1 MGLLA
6 GLLRPRTA
14 APTPPPDAD
23 FWYEPRD
30 DGPTAAGV
38 CVTPDSALRVASVFA
53 CVRLLGNTIG
63 SLPMFVY
70 ERMERGK
77 RKATEHPLYGL
88 LRDRP
93 NDWQTPFEFRQMM
106 QSHLCLRGNAYARI
120 LPGVRGAVDQLIPL
134 HPDRVD
140 VFRLDNG
147 RLGYTLGRP
156 DSPARERL
164 TQDEVFHLRGFSLD
178 GIRGLSP
185 ISLLRET
192 VGSSMA
198 AQSYGGTLFRNN
210 ARPAGAL
217 KTPNKLSREAKEN
230 LRATWYAAHGGP
242 ANAGRVAVLEEG
254 LDWADIGMSNED
266 AQWIDFLKLGA
277 SDVAMIFGV
286 PPHLIG
292 MVEKTTSWGAG
303 IEEQGIGFV
312 VYTLDSWLTLWE
324 QACDRDLLADPETYY
339 CKFLLNKLLRGDVG
353 RRYAAYAVGRQWG
366 WLSVNDVRELEDMN
380 PVEGGDEYMVPLN
393 MEPAGSQDMPAA
405 EDPPAGY
412 RPPAK
417 DRRTGRRRRRSSG
430 AGAAL
435 APLLADAAERIA
447 SAEVRGLRA
456 RAGRAR
462 EDPARFL
469 AWLETEHYAKHERY
483 VERTLRPLA
492 DAARLAGGEAPD
504 PAAIASGW
512 RESAVRE
519 LCAADPEAVVAG
531 WESSRAG
538 ALLAALEAAFGGGG
552 A

>member
-6 GLLRPRTA
+6 GLLRPRAA
-14 APTPPPDAD
+14 APAPPPDAG
-23 FWYEPRD
+23 FWYDHLDE
-30 DGPTAAGV
+30 GPTAAGV
-38 CVTPDSALRVASVFA
+38 SVTPDSALRVASVFA
-53 CVRLLGNTIG
+53 CVRLLANTIG

-70 ERMERGK
+70 ERLDRGK
-77 RKATEHPLYGL
+77 RKAAEHPLYGVL
-88 LRDRP
+88 HGRP
-93 NDWQTPFEFRQMM
+93 NEWQTPFEFRQMM

-120 LPGVRGAVDQLIPL
+120 VPGVRGAVDQLVPL

-140 VFRLDNG
+140 VFRLDGG
-147 RLGYTLGRP
+147 RLGYTVGRP

-178 GIRGLSP
+178 GIKGLSP
-185 ISLLRET
+185 VSLLRET

-242 ANAGRVAVLEEG
+242 ANAGKVAVLEEG

-292 MVEKTTSWGAG
+292 MVEKTTSWGSG

-324 QACDRDLLADPETYY
+324 QACDRDLLADPETFY
-339 CKFLLNKLLRGDVG
+339 CKFQLNKLLRGDVG

-430 AGAAL
+430 AGAAM

-447 SAEVRGLRA
+447 SAEVRGLRV

-469 AWLETEHYAKHERY
+469 VWLETEHYAKHERY

-492 DAARLAGGEAPD
+492 DATRLAGGVAPD
-504 PAAIASGW
+504 PAELARGW